1 MKKRVI
7 LIVLDSVGA
16 GALPDAAAYGDAG
29 SSTLGHIYEQEA
41 PSLPNLEKLGLGSME
56 TLSAAGGLH
65 GLSILF
71 CILFLLC
78 ALQKA

>member
-29 SSTLGHIYEQEA
+29 SNTLGHSYEQEA
-41 PSLPNLEKLGLGSME
+41 PSLPRMEAMGLG
-56 TLSAAGGLH
+56 
-65 GLSILF
+65 
-71 CILFLLC
+71 
-78 ALQKA
+78 